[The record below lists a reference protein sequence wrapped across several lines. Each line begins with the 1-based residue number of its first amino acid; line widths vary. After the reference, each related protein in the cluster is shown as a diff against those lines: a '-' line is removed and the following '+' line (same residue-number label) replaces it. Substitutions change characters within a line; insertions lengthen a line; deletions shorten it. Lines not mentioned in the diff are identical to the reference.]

1 MRPFMETQWTL
12 LARDRDALE
21 DSALWLSFFIFFFLS
36 FFHKG
41 NRLDPFVVID
51 FCLLNEMAPFPF
63 PLSFFPAVG
72 LRPPR
77 SQREREREREVSVVG
92 KLFGELINSLRDW
105 KKRYYKGR
113 DSSGVWR
120 FFSFNRDLSS
130 T

>member
-1 MRPFMETQWTL
+1 MVIIFYL
-12 LARDRDALE
+12 L
-21 DSALWLSFFIFFFLS
+21 LSFLFSQRESVRSFRRYRLLSLERDGSISFSPFFLS
-36 FFHKG
+36 CGWFAATEE
-41 NRLDPFVVID
+41 P
-51 FCLLNEMAPFPF
+51 
-63 PLSFFPAVG
+63 
-72 LRPPR
+72 
-77 SQREREREREVSVVG
+77 ERKREREVSVVG

>member
-63 PLSFFPAVG
+63 PLSFFPAVCG
-72 LRPPR
+72 HRGA
-77 SQREREREREVSVVG
+77 REKEREREVSVVG

-105 KKRYYKGR
+105 KKRYYKG

>member
-1 MRPFMETQWTL
+1 MVIIFYL
-12 LARDRDALE
+12 L
-21 DSALWLSFFIFFFLS
+21 LSFLFSQRESVRS
-36 FFHKG
+36 F
-41 NRLDPFVVID
+41 RRYI

-63 PLSFFPAVG
+63 PLSFFPAVCG
-72 LRPPR
+72 HRGA
-77 SQREREREREVSVVG
+77 REKEREREVSVVG

>member
-21 DSALWLSFFIFFFLS
+21 DSALWLSFFIFFLS

-63 PLSFFPAVG
+63 PLSFFPAVCG
-72 LRPPR
+72 HRGA
-77 SQREREREREVSVVG
+77 REKEREREVSVVG

-113 DSSGVWR
+113 DSSDVWR
-120 FFSFNRDLSS
+120 FFSFNRDLSC

>member
-41 NRLDPFVVID
+41 NRLDLFVVID
-51 FCLLNEMAPFPF
+51 FCLLNEMAPFSF